1 MHEKNFKNYYY
12 FSTLMTYYHCAH
24 IGYSYTSKSPPTVWL
39 IEETKRPHLLLV
51 SISVEILKDQV
62 LREQKKDKILFWI
75 YKQYIMNWL
84 SSIVHFGTWVMLH
97 LNKNVLQ
104 NSSRSLTAVCF
115 LSLHG
120 IISNAFLLLFLLFG
134 AAFGDI
140 LVTLSLFT
148 IGKDTKRGTAHR
160 HPYKR

>member
-1 MHEKNFKNYYY
+1 
-12 FSTLMTYYHCAH
+12 
-24 IGYSYTSKSPPTVWL
+24 
-39 IEETKRPHLLLV
+39 
-51 SISVEILKDQV
+51 
-62 LREQKKDKILFWI
+62 
-75 YKQYIMNWL
+75 MNWL
-84 SSIVHFGTWVMLH
+84 SSIVHFGTCVMLH